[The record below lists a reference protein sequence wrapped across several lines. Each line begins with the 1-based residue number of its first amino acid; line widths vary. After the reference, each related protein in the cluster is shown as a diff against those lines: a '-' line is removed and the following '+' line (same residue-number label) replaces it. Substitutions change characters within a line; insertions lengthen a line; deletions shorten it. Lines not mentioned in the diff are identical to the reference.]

1 MKPVS
6 TGYSPLAALTYPQ
19 GPSEPPS
26 QLQQEITRAKKR
38 VRAVGMLSHAGS
50 VIFNSIM
57 FAIMAFVTSVF
68 LSTRTDKIYGRNVWP
83 AEGKTW
89 PTFMLL
95 AASLITLAIEIFV
108 LYSYWFRFSRA
119 ERSWKLVLLEHLAHF
134 LMWLA
139 VTFLYRY
146 EKRLKDVWGWS
157 CSDIAKT
164 LQKDL
169 NGSVDF
175 NKLCSLQVG
184 DLPSLFS
191 CVH

>member
-1 MKPVS
+1 
-6 TGYSPLAALTYPQ
+6 
-19 GPSEPPS
+19 
-26 QLQQEITRAKKR
+26 
-38 VRAVGMLSHAGS
+38 
-50 VIFNSIM
+50 M
-57 FAIMAFVTSVF
+57 FAIMAFVTSIF
-68 LSTRTDKIYGRNVWP
+68 LSTLTDKIYGRNVWP

-95 AASLITLAIEIFV
+95 AASLITLAIEIFI

-119 ERSWKLVLLEHLAHF
+119 ERSWKLVLVEHLAHF

-169 NGSVDF
+169 N
-175 NKLCSLQVG
+175 
-184 DLPSLFS
+184 
-191 CVH
+191 